1 MPDGLDDL
9 LGDNGSTDNPG
20 QGSGGGGLRKQL
32 EDALAREK
40 ALNERLDR
48 MATAE
53 RSRNIDALFAKHA
66 VPELARDL
74 FPADTEPTD
83 EAVTALVEK
92 YGSLWGASAQAAT
105 TTPADQAATSA
116 AQRLSAQAAP
126 PPVTPMT
133 EDEVRARLNATQTK
147 DEFMAALAE
156 LSAAGV

>member
-40 ALNERLDR
+40 ALNDRLDR
-48 MATAE
+48 MATAQ
-53 RSRNIDALFAKHA
+53 RSRDIEALFAKHA

-74 FPADTEPTD
+74 FPADAEPTD

-92 YGSLWGASAQAAT
+92 YGGLWGASAQAAR
-105 TTPADQAATSA
+105 PLRPIRRRPQA

-133 EDEVRARLNATQTK
+133 EDEVRARLDATQTK
-147 DEFMAALAE
+147 EEFLAALAE